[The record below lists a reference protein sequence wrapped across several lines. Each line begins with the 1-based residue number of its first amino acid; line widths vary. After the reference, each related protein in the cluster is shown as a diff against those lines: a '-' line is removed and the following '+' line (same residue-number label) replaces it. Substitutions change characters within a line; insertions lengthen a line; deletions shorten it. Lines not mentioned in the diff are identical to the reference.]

1 MWTRSVLLAMAV
13 AVICWAGPSA
23 TDAKADEKDAAKG
36 LTERLQD
43 LNLTDEQEAKIAEI
57 RKDYAP
63 KVQDATKE
71 LAAVVK
77 EEVEK
82 IQGLLT
88 PEQKTKLEA
97 AKEERK
103 ERRMECLAAKIAH
116 LGDFDLTEAE
126 ISKLQDIRKD
136 NKPKIE
142 AALKQFQGLL
152 SDEQKKAREEALT
165 AGQKRRE
172 VLQSLKLTDEQKE
185 KVQTACKEVT
195 GAVRDEMEKMCE
207 VFTAEQKEK
216 LEDLKDERKERIHDR
231 MAHRIANLKDL
242 NLTDEQKTQI
252 ADIRKEYRPKVH
264 EAGNKLR
271 TTIREEMQ
279 AIVAV
284 IKG

>member
-1 MWTRSVLLAMAV
+1 MRTRCVVVLVTVAIGLYAV
-13 AVICWAGPSA
+13 Y
-23 TDAKADEKDAAKG
+23 AKADQKDAATG

-126 ISKLQDIRKD
+126 ISKLQEIRKD

-195 GAVRDEMEKMCE
+195 GAVRDEMEKMC
-207 VFTAEQKEK
+207 
-216 LEDLKDERKERIHDR
+216 
-231 MAHRIANLKDL
+231 
-242 NLTDEQKTQI
+242 
-252 ADIRKEYRPKVH
+252 
-264 EAGNKLR
+264 
-271 TTIREEMQ
+271 
-279 AIVAV
+279 
-284 IKG
+284 